1 MRYMLINNS
10 IQQQPENALGK
21 YNLSGDGLILALLR
35 AVLIFMGGLLVLIVV
50 GMLAL
55 DGTFDIMGLVVWM
68 VSTPFAIVN
77 ALFIWLL
84 YRFNIDRKPLM
95 SGKYC
100 LLECMLVFA
109 VLIFCAW
116 WQNYLADI
124 MWNEPVEV
132 RFWYS
137 ELATVL
143 ITVLA
148 VPSFYLVKKWIGIC
162 IKKA

>member
-1 MRYMLINNS
+1 MHMSNS

-21 YNLSGDGLILALLR
+21 YNLNGEGLIVALLR
-35 AVLIFMGGLLVLIVV
+35 SVLIFMGVLLVLIVV

-55 DGTFDIMGLVVWM
+55 DGTFDIKGLVVWM

-84 YRFNIDRKPLM
+84 YRFNIDRKPM
-95 SGKYC
+95 TTVKAC

-109 VLIFCAW
+109 VFIFCAW
-116 WQNYLADI
+116 GQDYFADI

-148 VPSFYLVKKWIGIC
+148 VPSFYLVKKWIGTC

>member
-1 MRYMLINNS
+1 MHMSNS
-10 IQQQPENALGK
+10 IQQQQPENASGK
-21 YNLSGDGLILALLR
+21 YNLNGEGLIVALLR
-35 AVLIFMGGLLVLIVV
+35 SVLIFMGVLLVLIVV

-55 DGTFDIMGLVVWM
+55 DGTFDIKGLVVWM

-95 SGKYC
+95 SVKYC
-100 LLECMLVFA
+100 LLECLLVFA
-109 VLIFCAW
+109 VFIFCAW
-116 WQNYLADI
+116 GQDYFADI

-148 VPSFYLVKKWIGIC
+148 VPSFYLVKKWIGTC